1 MITRHSA
8 SVVAAL
14 LFLVTSMVSV
24 GVSAQSLGDIP
35 ASQRERL
42 MPQIQAATENAGNG
56 PSEADTANQERQAR
70 FHYLLIWCVSYFD
83 EPKTMKW

>member
-14 LFLVTSMVSV
+14 LFVVTSMVSV

-35 ASQRERL
+35 ESQRERL
-42 MPQIQAATENAGNG
+42 LPQIQAATETWVG
-56 PSEADTANQERQAR
+56 QAEG
-70 FHYLLIWCVSYFD
+70 WGA
-83 EPKTMKW
+83 

>member
-14 LFLVTSMVSV
+14 LFVVTSMVSV

-35 ASQRERL
+35 ASQRVFDVRL
-42 MPQIQAATENAGNG
+42 TCLESIPASQYTFNINPE
-56 PSEADTANQERQAR
+56 P
-70 FHYLLIWCVSYFD
+70 LIG
-83 EPKTMKW
+83 